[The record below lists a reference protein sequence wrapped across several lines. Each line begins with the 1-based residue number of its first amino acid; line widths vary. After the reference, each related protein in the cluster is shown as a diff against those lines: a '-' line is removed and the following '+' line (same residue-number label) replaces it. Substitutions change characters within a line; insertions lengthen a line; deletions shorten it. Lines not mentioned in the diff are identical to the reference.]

1 MSSPINYKPMFSLR
15 FASII
20 LALCST
26 TFGYSQ
32 FTDVINSNRPGKS
45 MAAFSVGQSVFQVET
60 GVFGISEKND
70 AIDQKGFGLG
80 SELSLRYGAFLEQLE
95 FNLDLQYQYSNYE
108 VVDLKYKIS
117 GLRQMTV
124 GAKYLVYDP
133 YKNFERKPS
142 IHSWKA
148 NHKFIWRQLIP
159 AVGIYAGANLNLFND
174 GFAYEDESKISAK
187 AAVITQNQFGKHVLV
202 MNFQGDKIGSD
213 YMVLGG
219 IITLT
224 RGFNEQWSGFVEA
237 QGYKSDYRN
246 DIAFRL
252 GAAYLIAENLQV
264 DASIGSNIKD
274 NPAYMIAGLGVS
286 WRFDENYKEVFLR
299 IKNDDDKQG
308 KDKKDK
314 KKKNKRIDEVGGDN
328 LPE

>member
-1 MSSPINYKPMFSLR
+1 MFPQR
-15 FASII
+15 FACTII
-20 LALCST
+20 ALCT
-26 TFGYSQ
+26 TAFGYSQ
-32 FTDVINSNRPGKS
+32 YTDVINSNRPGKS
-45 MAAFSVGQSVFQVET
+45 MAAFSVGQNVFQVEA
-60 GVFGISEKND
+60 GIFAVKEENK
-70 AIDQKGFGLG
+70 AINQTGFGLG
-80 SELSLRYGAFLEQLE
+80 SEMSLRYGAFLEQLE

-108 VVDLKYKIS
+108 IADYEYKVS
-117 GLRQMTV
+117 GLRQMTL
-124 GAKYLVYDP
+124 GAKFLVYDP

-159 AVGIYAGANLNLFND
+159 AIGIYAGANFNVFKD
-174 GFAYEDESKISAK
+174 GFAFEDESKISGK

-202 MNFQGDKIGSD
+202 MNFQGEKIGTD

-224 RGFNEQWSGFVEA
+224 RGFNEQWSGFIEA

-252 GAAYLIAENLQV
+252 GAAYLLKENLQV
-264 DASIGSNIKD
+264 DASIGANIKD

-299 IKNDDDKQG
+299 IQGDDDKKDKKG

-314 KKKNKRIDEVGGDN
+314 KKKNKRIDEVGG
-328 LPE
+328 ETE

>member
-1 MSSPINYKPMFSLR
+1 MSSPINHKPMFSLR
-15 FASII
+15 FASAI

-45 MAAFSVGQSVFQVET
+45 MAAFSVGQSVFQVEA

-108 VVDLKYKIS
+108 VADLKYKIS

-174 GFAYEDESKISAK
+174 GFAFEDESKISAK

-299 IKNDDDKQG
+299 IKNDDDKKG

>member
-1 MSSPINYKPMFSLR
+1 MFSLR
-15 FASII
+15 FASSI

-26 TFGYSQ
+26 AFGYSQ

-45 MAAFSVGQSVFQVET
+45 MAAFSVGQSVFQVEA
-60 GVFGISEKND
+60 GIFAIDEENKS
-70 AIDQKGFGLG
+70 IDQKGFGLG
-80 SELSLRYGAFLEQLE
+80 SEMSLRYGAFFEQLE

-108 VVDLKYKIS
+108 MAELEYKVS

-124 GAKYLVYDP
+124 GAKFLVYDP
-133 YKNFERKPS
+133 YKNFERKLS

-159 AVGIYAGANLNLFND
+159 AIGIYAGANFNLFND
-174 GFAYEDESKISAK
+174 GFAFEDESKISPK
-187 AAVITQNQFGKHVLV
+187 AAIITQNQFGKHVLV

-224 RGFNEQWSGFVEA
+224 RGFNEQWSGFIEA
-237 QGYKSDYRN
+237 QGYKSDFRN

-264 DASIGSNIKD
+264 DASIGANIKD
-274 NPAYMIAGLGVS
+274 NPSYMIAGLGVS

-299 IKNDDDKQG
+299 IKGDDDKKDKKG

-314 KKKNKRIDEVGGDN
+314 KKKNKRIDEVSGDN

>member
-1 MSSPINYKPMFSLR
+1 MFSLR
-15 FASII
+15 FASTI

-26 TFGYSQ
+26 AFGYSQ

-45 MAAFSVGQSVFQVET
+45 MAAFSVGQRVFQVEA
-60 GVFGISEKND
+60 GIFAIDEKNKS
-70 AIDQKGFGLG
+70 IDQKGFGLG
-80 SELSLRYGAFLEQLE
+80 SEMSFRYGAFLEQLE

-108 VVDLKYKIS
+108 MTDLKYKVS

-124 GAKYLVYDP
+124 GAKFLVYDP
-133 YKNFERKPS
+133 YKHFERKPS

-159 AVGIYAGANLNLFND
+159 AIGIYAGANLNLFND
-174 GFAYEDESKISAK
+174 GFAFEDESKISPK
-187 AAVITQNQFGKHVLV
+187 AAIITQNQFGRHVLV

-213 YMVLGG
+213 YMTFGG

-237 QGYKSDYRN
+237 QGYKSDYRD

-264 DASIGSNIKD
+264 DASIGANIKD
-274 NPAYMIAGLGVS
+274 NPSYMMAGLGVS
-286 WRFDENYKEVFLR
+286 WRFDENYEEVFLR
-299 IKNDDDKQG
+299 IKNKDDKKG

-314 KKKNKRIDEVGGDN
+314 KKKNKRIDEVGSDN